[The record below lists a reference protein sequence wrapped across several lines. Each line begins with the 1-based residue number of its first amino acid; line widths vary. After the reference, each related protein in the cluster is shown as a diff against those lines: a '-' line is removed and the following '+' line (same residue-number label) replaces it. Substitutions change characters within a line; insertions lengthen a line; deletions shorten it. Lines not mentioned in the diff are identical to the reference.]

1 MIRLARKFYT
11 AVWLRLKTIAT
22 YLRRAPSFYLAY
34 RWLQAGLVQTRICDG
49 AAVGLLELPLGK
61 KPSQRVS
68 LDCSADLEM
77 DVFGE
82 VVVGRNYPFEKLP
95 FMPVLVADCGANIGY
110 FSCLARMAFPDAEIF
125 GWEPDDRNFKRL
137 GEQPLLRGS
146 RTTLAKA
153 AVSDK
158 EGVVSLTGAGHGCEI
173 IGGAAQGQGVPCID
187 FGAWWRQHAV
197 PRSLLKMDIE
207 GHETTVLPTLE
218 GCWIAPCAV
227 FLETHA
233 AGGRDEEIVEQL
245 CEAGFEVEL
254 LRSHSLPRDERVFK
268 EYCAILR

>member
-1 MIRLARKFYT
+1 MNLLRKVYT
-11 AVWLRLKTIAT
+11 AIWLRFRTLSQYVA
-22 YLRRAPSFYLAY
+22 RAPSSLLAY
-34 RWLQAGLVQTRICDG
+34 PWLKAGLVSTRVWSG
-49 AAVGLLELPLGK
+49 AKAGRLELALGKAVG
-61 KPSQRVS
+61 QVVS
-68 LDCSADLEM
+68 LDCASPNEM
-77 DVFGE
+77 DVFNE

-95 FMPVLVADCGANIGY
+95 FMPVLVADSGANIGY

-125 GWEPDDRNFKRL
+125 AWEPDDRNFKRL

-158 EGVVSLTGAGHGCEI
+158 EGGVSLTGAGHGCEI

-233 AGGRDEEIVEQL
+233 AGGGDEEIVEQL
-245 CEAGFEVEL
+245 RQAGFEVEL